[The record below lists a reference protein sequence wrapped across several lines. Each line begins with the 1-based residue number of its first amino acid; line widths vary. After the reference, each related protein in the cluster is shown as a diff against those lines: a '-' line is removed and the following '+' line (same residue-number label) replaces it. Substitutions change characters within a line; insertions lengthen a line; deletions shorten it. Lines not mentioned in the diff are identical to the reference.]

1 MLVDEEMMV
10 TTDIFTPRN
19 DASSKKVDTL
29 PTPKSTKQPKLCT
42 THYGKKECTFKPH
55 DSPKSQPKSNDHSRT
70 SEEATM
76 FDIFSLS
83 AAFCSVVILPT
94 FYIYFVSIRH

>member
-1 MLVDEEMMV
+1 MIVDEEVLVV
-10 TTDIFTPRN
+10 TTAVFTPRN
-19 DASSKKVDTL
+19 DASSKEVDTL
-29 PTPKSTKQPKLCT
+29 MKSPTPKSTKQPKLCT
-42 THYGKKECTFKPH
+42 THYGKKECNFKP
-55 DSPKSQPKSNDHSRT
+55 QSNDHSRT
-70 SEEATM
+70 SEEVATM